1 MQETELYYLMYKL
14 LSPKENPERWRL
26 YLELFDKHVLRLKM
40 SNKELDHARVFV
52 DSSKVPEEDKY
63 HMQFIEN
70 KQKRI
75 DLVIITNKRFIPIEV
90 KIKGKEDAVD
100 QPKQCYDYWS
110 EAQRYTEEYSLS
122 EPPVLYY
129 LTPQGDFPSWESAGN
144 LGYEDY
150 PFIRSD
156 KIDDVAFCSEG
167 FNWID
172 NCKKNP
178 PKDRDSEKNL
188 RSVSEEIDKM
198 ITRPYTQSLTEEI
211 MRRFFIALDKRFDES
226 FCRKHHLKRGGN
238 RRVEIGDCYTYKRYI
253 DRFFGTA
260 FSWPSICLYCTDAA
274 GNVIK
279 FDDDKELWF
288 RVGCYNGKCDP
299 VDGEST
305 AFCAGFMI
313 FSNEVKQGLYKEPE
327 IKGLLDGKNILPQKI
342 VDEYDKIFNGLIGRT
357 DLHDER
363 GNLIYFT
370 AVDKTLDC
378 FMNQEEIDQ
387 KAIVSAVEHIMTE
400 IKNLLRRVVYG

>member
-1 MQETELYYLMYKL
+1 MTERELTGLMYKL

-26 YLELFDKHVLRLKM
+26 YLEFFDKHVLRLNM
-40 SNKELDHARVFV
+40 SANELDSAKVYGEYETEFV
-52 DSSKVPEEDKY
+52 KLKDSRY
-63 HMQFIEN
+63 
-70 KQKRI
+70 I

-129 LTPQGDFPSWESAGN
+129 LTPDGESPSRESAGSFGFEGN
-144 LGYEDY
+144 TK
-150 PFIRSD
+150 FIRSD
-156 KIDDVAFCSEG
+156 KIDAVAFCSEG
-167 FNWID
+167 FYWID
-172 NCKKNP
+172 DCKNNP
-178 PKDRDSEKNL
+178 PTKDRDSKKNL
-188 RSVSEEIDKM
+188 RSVSEEIKGMIDKNR
-198 ITRPYTQSLTEEI
+198 TYSQSLTEKI
-211 MRRFFIALDKRFDES
+211 MRKFFIALDNRFDES
-226 FCRKHHLKRGGN
+226 FCKKYRLKRGGN
-238 RRVEIGDCYTYKRYI
+238 RRVEIGDCYTYKRFIY
-253 DRFFGTA
+253 RFFGRA

-288 RVGCYNGKCDP
+288 RMGCYNGKCDP
-299 VDGEST
+299 VGGEST

-313 FSNEVKQGLYKEPE
+313 FSNKIKEGLYKPE
-327 IKGLLDGKNILPQKI
+327 IKRLLDGKNILPQKI

-357 DLHDER
+357 DLHDEH

-370 AVDKTLDC
+370 DVDKTLDC

-400 IKNLLRRVVYG
+400 IENLLRRVVYG